1 MKTTT
6 IISFIL
12 VLIGAIV
19 WLCVGIF
26 GINLVAFL
34 TGGLA
39 VIANIVYIL
48 VGLAGLWLIFWSL
61 SRKPFREL

>member
-6 IISFIL
+6 IICFIL

-19 WLCVGIF
+19 WLAVGIF
-26 GINLVAFL
+26 GINLVSFL

-39 VIANIVYIL
+39 VVANIIYIL
-48 VGLAGLWLIFWSL
+48 VGLAGLWLIFWAC
-61 SRKPFREL
+61 SRKPFRQL